1 MLSASPARRSA
12 LILFLC
18 ASVLALAPTSFAQ
31 SSSSGA
37 FHLTKISVT
46 GAQRFTESAI
56 VAASGLSQG
65 QTVTM
70 QDVSAAADRLAKS
83 GAFEKV
89 AFRYFTQ
96 GNDLDAIF
104 LVTESKQLLP
114 CRFDNF
120 VWFTPAEL
128 DSALRQKIPL
138 YDGATPPSGTMLQA
152 IQTALEGMLR
162 EKGIAGSVRS
172 IPYASAPGQPL
183 GAMRFSVEGV
193 SLPIAKLSFPG
204 ASAISEQELEQQ
216 AAKLLGQDYSMTDVA
231 IFARASLIPLY
242 GERGYLRAQFADPV
256 GQLVAASGADPAKD
270 VSVTIPVRE
279 GLSYEWSG
287 AVWSG
292 NHVFTATDLNHMLG
306 MKPDEVASTKKYD
319 QGLADVNDAYSRQG
333 YIQMVIS
340 SQPEFDDST
349 RRVTYRISVQEGPQ
363 FRMGSLEIIG
373 LPPDATKRL
382 LKSWKMQSG
391 EVFDQTYMKAF
402 LKTEL
407 PKNLHFN
414 PPHPTTVST
423 KVQPDPNAK
432 TVDVQIGVH

>member
-1 MLSASPARRSA
+1 MQSASSARRSA
-12 LILFLC
+12 FIVSLLALG
-18 ASVLALAPTSFAQ
+18 LALAPVALAQ
-31 SSSSGA
+31 AAPSGA

-46 GAQRFTESAI
+46 GAQHFTESAI
-56 VAASGLSQG
+56 VAASGLSEG

-89 AFRYFTQ
+89 TFRYFTQ
-96 GNDLDAIF
+96 GKDLDAIF
-104 LVTESKQLLP
+104 LVTESKQMLP

-120 VWFTPAEL
+120 VWFSQAEL
-128 DSALRQKIPL
+128 DSALRQKVPL

-152 IQTALEGMLR
+152 IQVTLAGMLK
-162 EKGIAGSVRS
+162 EKGIAGTVQA
-172 IPYASAPGQPL
+172 IPYSSAPGQPL
-183 GAMRFSVEGV
+183 DAVRFSVEGV

-204 ASAISEQELEQQ
+204 ASAITEQELESE
-216 AAKLLGQDYSMTDVA
+216 AAKLLGQNYSMTDVE
-231 IFARASLIPLY
+231 IFARASLVPLY
-242 GERGYLRAQFADPV
+242 GERGYLRAQFAEPV
-256 GQLVAASGADPAKD
+256 GRQVAASGADPRGVA
-270 VSVTIPVRE
+270 VTIPVRE
-279 GLSYEWSG
+279 GVAYDWSG

-292 NHVFTATDLNHMLG
+292 NHVFTATDLNRMLG

-319 QGLADVNDAYSRQG
+319 RGLADVNDAYSRQG
-333 YIQMVIS
+333 YIQLVIS
-340 SQPEFDDST
+340 SEPEFDDSA

-373 LPPDATKRL
+373 LPADATRRL

-402 LKTEL
+402 LKSEL

-414 PPHPTTVST
+414 PPRPATVST
-423 KVQPDPNAK
+423 KVQPDPNSK
-432 TVDVQIGVH
+432 KVDVQIGVK